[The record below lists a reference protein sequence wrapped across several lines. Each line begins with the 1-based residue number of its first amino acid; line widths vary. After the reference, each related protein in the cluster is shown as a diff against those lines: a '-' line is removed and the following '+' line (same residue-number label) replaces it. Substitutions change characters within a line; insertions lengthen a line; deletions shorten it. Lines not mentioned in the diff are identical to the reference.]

1 MINFL
6 KRLLVISS
14 LLGLTACGWMRGP
27 GPCDDSLYRDSAG
40 LPPLDV
46 PADLD
51 PPQQVAGQKIP
62 DVGDNVQDASR
73 NCLVEPPQIL
83 SERAVAMANE
93 KPKKNRRKKKREAVW
108 PTDSEA
114 LGEWVALDP
123 EKPGVLGSNLGTMH
137 GIATKDIGE
146 TLQGWAEALT
156 NKQLAPYFSYYSV
169 EYRPQDGRKFKK
181 WRKQTEKELRETGQ
195 IELSV
200 YGIRARPVSETRI
213 QVSFF
218 QKTKTDEVD
227 QVVRKEMLMIRE
239 EGGWAILR
247 ERSVGA

>member
-1 MINFL
+1 MGDIL
-6 KRLLVISS
+6 KRALIILVLSGISGCAW
-14 LLGLTACGWMRGP
+14 LKGP
-27 GPCDDSLYRDSAG
+27 GPCDDALYRDAAG

-51 PPQQVAGQKIP
+51 PPEQVSARKIP
-62 DVGDNVQDASR
+62 DVGPNVQEANR
-73 NCLVEPPQIL
+73 NCLVEPPQVL

-93 KPKKNRRKKKREAVW
+93 PPKKSRRKKKREAVW
-108 PTDSEA
+108 PTDEDA
-114 LGEWVALDP
+114 LSDWVALDP
-123 EKPGVLGSNLGTMH
+123 DKPGVMASNLGTMH

-146 TLQGWAEALT
+146 ALQGWAEALT

-169 EYRPQDGRKFKK
+169 NYRPEDGRKFKK
-181 WRKQTEKELRETGQ
+181 WRRQEEAALRDTGE

-200 YGIRARPVSETRI
+200 YGMRARPVSETRI
-213 QVSFF
+213 HVSFF
-218 QKTKTDEVD
+218 QRTKNDDVD